1 MKMPGQGIIDRDEK
15 QIPLNLA
22 RYKKGGKV
30 FEVVV
35 DADFAVELREGKSV
49 DMNDVLQSENIFSD
63 AKKGELAS
71 ENSIKELFETD
82 DMLKVAEMIIKNGEI
97 QLTADYRKKLRDRKK
112 NKIIEIIHRNGID
125 PRTNLPHPVARIE
138 SAMAEIKVNIEEF
151 KKAEEQVNAIVK
163 SLRPILPI
171 KFEINEIAVK
181 IPAEYAAKSYSVVK
195 SSAKILKEEWLNSG
209 DWVCVVEIAAGL
221 RENFFNK
228 INKATKGNVET
239 KIIKTR

>member
-1 MKMPGQGIIDRDEK
+1 MPGQGIIDRDEK

-112 NKIIEIIHRNGID
+112 NKIIDIIHRNGID

-209 DWVCVVEIAAGL
+209 DWVCVVEIPAGL
-221 RENFFNK
+221 REDFFNT